1 MILYYPKK
9 VKCFI
14 GTKQNVNAESVTVST
29 FYLLLPPSYLIIT
42 LRSGGDESPPRI
54 SYSTQSVTC

>member
-14 GTKQNVNAESVTVST
+14 GTKQNVNAESVTVLT
-29 FYLLLPPSYLIIT
+29 FYLLLPTS
-42 LRSGGDESPPRI
+42 
-54 SYSTQSVTC
+54 